1 MTRGQS
7 LDLPWRLGEFYCFI
21 NEIKIH
27 LSDEQCFNRLRRG
40 SDYIEEVG
48 LIMAGSIRP
57 DSRTVE
63 LTRDGGKTFEHLGT
77 IPWVW
82 ARDSRL
88 RLL

>member
-1 MTRGQS
+1 MVNRWIYPGA
-7 LDLPWRLGEFYCFI
+7 WVRFHCII
-21 NEIKIH
+21 NGIKIH
-27 LSDEQCFNRLRRG
+27 LSDDRLRRG

-63 LTRDGGKTFEHLGT
+63 LTIDGGKTFKHLGT

-88 RLL
+88 GLL

>member
-1 MTRGQS
+1 MVNHWIYPGAWVS
-7 LDLPWRLGEFYCFI
+7 YHCFI
-21 NEIKIH
+21 NGIKSNTNDDLH
-27 LSDEQCFNRLRRG
+27 CYRLRRG

-77 IPWVW
+77 IPWV
-82 ARDSRL
+82 
-88 RLL
+88 

>member
-1 MTRGQS
+1 M
-7 LDLPWRLGEFYCFI
+7 
-21 NEIKIH
+21 
-27 LSDEQCFNRLRRG
+27 
-40 SDYIEEVG
+40 EEVG

-63 LTRDGGKTFEHLGT
+63 LTIDGGKTFKHLGT

-82 ARDSRL
+82 ARDRRL

>member
-1 MTRGQS
+1 MR
-7 LDLPWRLGEFYCFI
+7 FHCFI
-21 NEIKIH
+21 DGVKINTN
-27 LSDEQCFNRLRRG
+27 DELLCSNRLRRG

-77 IPWVW
+77 IPWGW
-82 ARDSRL
+82 AIDCRFRF
-88 RLL
+88 R